1 MDVKYSKF
9 YQLGN
14 GGDLIF
20 ERDLDQLS
28 ELLERPQPEF
38 FGAHLNDQGGEDLQ
52 WLIVASLRGKIEPPT
67 SEGIQFTL
75 RENNWIDGLARAM
88 QEALSCLCGQSIN
101 QIKGT
106 RFEFCPRRDANGQP
120 LEAPYHPELKTQLDH
135 LSFMMYDRQ
144 QELDNCRDYC
154 NHKSAIIKTK
164 DQTIAMLAKDR
175 KSRRRQLDKKEHIIA
190 RLRHHISSLEETIH
204 ERDMQLEER
213 ENAGEDLRGDPY
225 SYLSDDDDFL
235 EDQAMYFF
243 TDEEDFAFINDD
255 DDDEDDD
262 YTDPEE

>member
-28 ELLERPQPEF
+28 ELLERLHPEF
-38 FGAHLNDQGGEDLQ
+38 FGAQLNDQGGEDLQ

-67 SEGIQFTL
+67 AEGIQFTL
-75 RENNWIDGLARAM
+75 RENNWLNGLARAM
-88 QEALSCLCGQSIN
+88 QEALSRLCGQSVN

-106 RFEFCPRRDANGQP
+106 RFEFCPRCVANGQP

-144 QELDNCRDYC
+144 QELENCRDYR

-175 KSRRRQLDKKEHIIA
+175 KSRRRQLDKKERIIA
-190 RLRHHISSLEETIH
+190 RLRHRISSLEETIH

-235 EDQAMYFF
+235 EDQAMDFF
-243 TDEEDFAFINDD
+243 TDEEYFAFID
-255 DDDEDDD
+255 DDDEDDE
-262 YTDPEE
+262 YTNSEE

>member
-28 ELLERPQPEF
+28 ELLERPHPEF
-38 FGAHLNDQGGEDLQ
+38 FGAQLNDQGGEDLQ

-67 SEGIQFTL
+67 AEGIQFTL
-75 RENNWIDGLARAM
+75 RVNNWLDGLARAM
-88 QEALSCLCGQSIN
+88 QEALSRLCGQSIN

-106 RFEFCPRRDANGQP
+106 HFEFFPRRDANGQP
-120 LEAPYHPELKTQLDH
+120 LEAPYQPELKTQLDH

-154 NHKSAIIKTK
+154 NHKVCHHQDEGPDHRPASKGSQVQPPSARQEVVHYCPSSPPHLISGGDHPRERHAVGGKGEC
-164 DQTIAMLAKDR
+164 
-175 KSRRRQLDKKEHIIA
+175 RRG
-190 RLRHHISSLEETIH
+190 SSWRPL
-204 ERDMQLEER
+204 L
-213 ENAGEDLRGDPY
+213 
-225 SYLSDDDDFL
+225 LS
-235 EDQAMYFF
+235 Q
-243 TDEEDFAFINDD
+243 
-255 DDDEDDD
+255 
-262 YTDPEE
+262 